1 MPEVGGEL
9 AAYADPL
16 SAEDYARTISD
27 LWTNPERRVAME
39 GRIRAEYRSV
49 SWDSTYKQVV
59 AAVDELTIGGGER

>member
-1 MPEVGGEL
+1 
-9 AAYADPL
+9 
-16 SAEDYARTISD
+16 
-27 LWTNPERRVAME
+27 ME